1 MTVQQLGYFLKLAEE
16 LNYTLVA
23 KQFFITQPTLS
34 RQIVNLEQELKVT
47 LFVRNRNSVKLT
59 PEGMHFYQKLKP
71 IFQDLMKLVMDIQN
85 TGMEKDKL
93 MICIEEE
100 QLISNSLTH
109 VITRIQ
115 NNHPDMNILIHRGTT
130 EQMLDDFENGKYDI
144 VNMLNLPG
152 IESPVPAD
160 FLELE
165 REPMYMAVSKKLVKE
180 EKPKISID
188 EFCEYMKEYPLLL
201 PDIKVGYEEED
212 AQQELFHNLNLSG
225 KNVKV
230 VKSGT
235 PISLPVQVAS
245 QLGISVCNK
254 SNIFSI
260 DPDVT
265 IMEIEDAPCYVKGI
279 LYRRQMDNPYL
290 MEFIKLIKEIS
301 IRNKCCN

>member
-1 MTVQQLGYFLKLAEE
+1 MTVQQMGYFLKLAEE

-47 LFVRNRNSVKLT
+47 LFVRDRNSVKLT
-59 PEGMHFYQKLKP
+59 QEGMRFYQKLKP
-71 IFQDLMKLVMDIQN
+71 IFQDLMRVIMDMQN
-85 TGMEKDKL
+85 TDTEKDKL

-100 QLISNSLTH
+100 QIISNSLTLA
-109 VITRIQ
+109 INRIRY
-115 NNHPDMNILIHRGTT
+115 NHPDIKILIHRGTT
-130 EQMLDDFENGKYDI
+130 EQILEGFENGKYDI

-152 IESPVPAD
+152 IESPIPAE

-180 EKPKISID
+180 EKSKISID
-188 EFCEYMKEYPLLL
+188 EFREYTKQYTLLL
-201 PDIKVGYEEED
+201 PDIKAGFDEEE
-212 AQQELFHNLNLSG
+212 AQQTLFHNLNFADE
-225 KNVKV
+225 NVEV

-235 PISLPVQVAS
+235 PISLPVQVSS

-260 DPDVT
+260 DPDIS
-265 IMEIEDAPCYVKGI
+265 IMEIEDAPYYVKGI

-290 MEFIKLIKEIS
+290 NEFIKLIKEMLQS
-301 IRNKCCN
+301 VYFK